1 MLYWGYM
8 GEDTLQDAIDELIV
22 SIDSYETISAAGTK
36 DAMFPDDLIAA
47 IHNHAGNTKQ
57 YVSSAEGAFNGV
69 EQSLAYKSAQKEL
82 EALSNSLFAAQQTGL
97 IGQAV
102 YDSLAAKVRH
112 LIDRI
117 SDVVDPEY
125 V

>member
-1 MLYWGYM
+1 M
-8 GEDTLQDAIDELIV
+8 GEDTLQESIDELV
-22 SIDSYETISAAGTK
+22 AAVNSYEEISAEGIRGV
-36 DAMFPDDLIAA
+36 MFPDDLIAA
-47 IHNHAGNTKQ
+47 IHNHLGNTKQ
-57 YVSSAEGAFNGV
+57 LLSSAEEAFNGA

-82 EALSNSLFAAQQTGL
+82 DALSNSLFTAQQTG
-97 IGQAV
+97 IISQPA

-125 V
+125 A